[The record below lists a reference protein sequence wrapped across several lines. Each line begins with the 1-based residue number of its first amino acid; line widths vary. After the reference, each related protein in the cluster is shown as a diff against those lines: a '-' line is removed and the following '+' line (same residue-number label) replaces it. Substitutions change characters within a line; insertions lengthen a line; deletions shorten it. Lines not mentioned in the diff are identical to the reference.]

1 MAASPI
7 PPARPRPTTRIL
19 RAAVAAIRPRGHG
32 FDQPIDA
39 DVLAD
44 IEQFFP
50 YLPAP
55 LRLGFPIGL
64 RLLEW
69 GPLLL
74 IGRASRFSSLS
85 LADAQRYLTK
95 VHHMGGPGTAL
106 MLGLR
111 TLVFMAFYQHPT
123 VLADMGVDWAGRAQT
138 LVVKRAEL
146 LGDVPAQGPAR

>member
-1 MAASPI
+1 MAASSNTL
-7 PPARPRPTTRIL
+7 ARPRPTTRIL

-32 FDQPIDA
+32 FDQPVDA

-55 LRLGFPIGL
+55 LRIGFPIGL
-64 RLLEW
+64 RLIEW
-69 GPLLL
+69 GPLFL
-74 IGRASRFSSLS
+74 IGRAARFSNLS
-85 LADAQRYLTK
+85 LPDAQRYLTK

-123 VLADMGVDWAGRAQT
+123 VLADMGVDWAGRAKT

-146 LGDVPAQGPAR
+146 LGDAPAQGPAR